1 MKVQFRIVCVH
12 RKIVMNTI
20 WFPDL
25 SNAQGPKYLTLTD
38 ALRDALQSGDLAQG
52 EKLPPVR
59 EVAYQLGIT
68 PGTVARAYSRL
79 VDAGCLEAVV
89 GRGTFV
95 TLTAPDYSDNP
106 RDSMSPIF
114 EDAIERVGGE
124 RSFPY
129 DRIAEVVL
137 VMLAKS
143 GVPDEVRALIDRA
156 TRIENDRLQ
165 EAVADAAAQ
174 LAGVDDP
181 VSFVQKHI
189 NRVGYD
195 RLTQPQR
202 VVYCASCFDAEVCN
216 GGLMQFFGNSSGDHA
231 VDTLE
236 ALEQL
241 AHTEAVTALTK
252 AMHAVGPLA
261 RETDRDTRMDAF
273 AGRFDELVEVFR
285 PLEGAFYKSN
295 SGLRA
300 RMTRFAVEHAEDFR

>member
-1 MKVQFRIVCVH
+1 MIRLD
-12 RKIVMNTI
+12 RERTGR
-20 WFPDL
+20 DL
-25 SNAQGPKYLTLTD
+25 ANNRLLTL
-38 ALRDALQSGDLAQG
+38 
-52 EKLPPVR
+52 
-59 EVAYQLGIT
+59 
-68 PGTVARAYSRL
+68 
-79 VDAGCLEAVV
+79 
-89 GRGTFV
+89 
-95 TLTAPDYSDNP
+95 DNP
-106 RDSMSPIF
+106 NLLEVLLACRAESMALPSCRMHTIF

-156 TRIENDRLQ
+156 ARIENDRLQ

-241 AHTEAVTALTK
+241 AHAEAVTALTK
-252 AMHAVGPLA
+252 AIHAVGPLA
-261 RETDRDTRMDAF
+261 RETDRDIRMGAF
-273 AGRFDELVEVFR
+273 TGRFDGLVEVFR
-285 PLEGAFYKSN
+285 PLEGAFYTSN